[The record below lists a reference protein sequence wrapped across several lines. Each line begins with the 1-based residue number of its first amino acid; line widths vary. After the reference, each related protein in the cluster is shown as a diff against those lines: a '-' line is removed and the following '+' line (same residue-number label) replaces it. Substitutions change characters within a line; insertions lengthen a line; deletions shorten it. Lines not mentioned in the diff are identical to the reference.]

1 MTQQNPGPLVH
12 QNHSLLE
19 GDRGSPTGA
28 FGCYLFYGLSW
39 LIVVI
44 PLTVVSLMPRSN
56 SWKGAWSMLLV
67 STVGLPLFLFRP
79 TRAPLRSQ
87 HDRRAPLAQNPPR
100 ARSPQRLLDRVLAST
115 GLLARCIYGRVH
127 SSDRPSDR
135 WSLCTLAPVHA
146 TKTSQGFKM
155 SKKSQKIQQ

>member
-56 SWKGAWSMLLV
+56 SWKGAWSMLFV
-67 STVGLPLFLFRP
+67 GTVGLPLFLLGLLVLLFALSMTVEHRS
-79 TRAPLRSQ
+79 LRT
-87 HDRRAPLAQNPPR
+87 
-100 ARSPQRLLDRVLAST
+100 LLVLAALSVFSIAFWPALDYLPDALT
-115 GLLARCIYGRVH
+115 GAFILATGPVIVGLSAHWLLFTRRRLRR
-127 SSDRPSDR
+127 D
-135 WSLCTLAPVHA
+135 
-146 TKTSQGFKM
+146 
-155 SKKSQKIQQ
+155 SK